1 MAVLHHMRV
10 ALSTT
15 IACALIFDSEAVV
28 SGKVL
33 HASGANLTALS
44 SRASITASRGLDPGK
59 REEAIARATEAL
71 AKDVAAAQKEEEVLN
86 SLIADVH
93 LARLNDSFSQGTV
106 RQPIKRPA
114 AHTTD
119 GLPRS
124 LEQFDVVYW
133 AFAMLAFWMAAI
145 YFLHMRQEKT
155 ESDIEKA
162 ASQAQLADIPEEKKE
177 EEEKEVFSVE
187 LCDNMWSLNYVAAIG
202 QAKYGNGT
210 YVTPGFTGIISVGM
224 CVVQLAGLFLMIGA
238 INPTALPWTKEPGA
252 PWLKGESGMTVNLM
266 KLFMTIFLAVGQV
279 QEVSQSKKII
289 TVAFSSGDHVY
300 KKAWYKFIPL
310 AGAAL
315 QYSVAM
321 TVIWGGVATVLSFQ
335 TVPDIVY
342 SSMSVFFFTTADEM
356 FADATMQL
364 FDITPDWEVQLS
376 PEEEE
381 AADPFKNEPIWMF
394 LVLKFLQVF
403 PAMFAFQL
411 LGRAWMTGVMPIHH
425 VDVPEP
431 PAM

>member
-1 MAVLHHMRV
+1 MEINIKNTGKPFK
-10 ALSTT
+10 LSEIEATMCVKELKER
-15 IACALIFDSEAVV
+15 CAKECGISADQQRLFLK
-28 SGKVL
+28 GKIL
-33 HASGANLTALS
+33 KDEDTLE
-44 SRASITASRGLDPGK
+44 ASRVGNGTTLFLVKG
-59 REEAIARATEAL
+59 AATTSSTAGGEGSA
-71 AKDVAAAQKEEEVLN
+71 AK
-86 SLIADVH
+86 
-93 LARLNDSFSQGTV
+93 
-106 RQPIKRPA
+106 
-114 AHTTD
+114 
-119 GLPRS
+119 
-124 LEQFDVVYW
+124 
-133 AFAMLAFWMAAI
+133 
-145 YFLHMRQEKT
+145 
-155 ESDIEKA
+155 
-162 ASQAQLADIPEEKKE
+162 PEEKKE